1 MFFIQNQVSKNLVHG
16 YDIHEVLY
24 QNGEIHVP
32 WVSGRV
38 LGLGR
43 FGHIVKMYMIFKKI
57 TCSTRI

>member
-43 FGHIVKMYMIFKKI
+43 FGHIVKMYMIFKK
-57 TCSTRI
+57 